1 MHSFQQNTKLG
12 NTCYIFIKTFEI
24 QKARVLAEVMPMH
37 QHIVI
42 LLNTL
47 DMLQN
52 IVKYTKHFKLN
63 KLQHTFTSSI
73 KHKCIYTSA
82 SL

>member
-1 MHSFQQNTKLG
+1 MHSFKQNTKIAQYLLS
-12 NTCYIFIKTFEI
+12 YIFIKTFEI

-37 QHIVI
+37 QHSNIVKYI
-42 LLNTL
+42 C

-52 IVKYTKHFKLN
+52 IVKYIYLKFN

-73 KHKCIYTSA
+73 KGGVCI
-82 SL
+82 

>member
-1 MHSFQQNTKLG
+1 
-12 NTCYIFIKTFEI
+12 
-24 QKARVLAEVMPMH
+24 MPMH

-42 LLNTL
+42 MLNTF

-73 KHKCIYTSA
+73 KQSVFTLQQAYNFITVLH
-82 SL
+82 